1 MKVYGME
8 SPDSS
13 RKRLSRSIEAC
24 LANSQRLVD
33 ESYDMEFREPTSTR
47 FYLLIIAQEEA
58 AKAFILHLV
67 RDGVVPLSK
76 EIRRAMNDH
85 VCKQLVGILMD
96 YLVLRWVSM
105 EELEAKVRRDFEL
118 GDLFPQDIGSALE
131 IFAYE
136 KVQRWQSNTW
146 VWDKDPDYDPAIQ
159 KLADGARDRQ
169 KQNALYVGIGG
180 DGGVVSLPG
189 KVIAEETVAELE
201 KAGDYIRLVNSISQ
215 GEVLG
220 DALRLKKLVKALRTI
235 FGTTKEHPYD

>member
-1 MKVYGME
+1 MKIYGME

-13 RKRLSRSIEAC
+13 RKRLSRSLEAC

-33 ESYDMEFREPTSTR
+33 ESYDIEFREPTSTR

-105 EELEAKVRRDFEL
+105 DELEAKVRRDFEL

-136 KVQRWQSNTW
+136 KDQRWQSAWKMISTLH
-146 VWDKDPDYDPAIQ
+146 PGLTRR
-159 KLADGARDRQ
+159 LAEA
-169 KQNALYVGIGG
+169 KFNF
-180 DGGVVSLPG
+180 G
-189 KVIAEETVAELE
+189 KVVELDWTE
-201 KAGDYIRLVNSISQ
+201 PMRRIGTPD
-215 GEVLG
+215 GF
-220 DALRLKKLVKALRTI
+220 
-235 FGTTKEHPYD
+235 FG